1 MKAVSYK
8 RIRLRTALVGAV
20 FGLMLAGI
28 GAKAIHV
35 QIIHGTWL
43 SDKALQQYQ
52 KSLKTVGQRGTILD
66 AQGRELAV
74 SINLTSIAA
83 YPARIKDKEAT
94 AAALAGILKIDR
106 GQLTAR
112 LTQTDKPFI
121 WLKRHVNPRKAEKVR
136 KLAIEGLDF
145 IPEHSRAYPNR
156 SVAAQ
161 VIGFAGIDGRGLEGV
176 EYLYNNRLKGDQGRY
191 KILKDALGRKF
202 NDPSGKNRSIRGH
215 NLHLTIDRTIQYN
228 VEKILLQTVN
238 RYKARSA
245 MGIVMAPRTGA
256 ILAMANVPLFN
267 PNNHNQ
273 SPSWHWRNRTVADRF
288 EPGSTMKIFSIAA
301 ALETGAFQANTR
313 LYCENGEYSIGR
325 NIIHDTK
332 PHEWLTVT
340 DIVRLSSNIGAVKVG
355 ETIGPERLYA
365 TLKDFGFG
373 TRTGVNCPGE
383 TTGRLS
389 PYKRWS
395 KIDAGAISFGQGL
408 SVSGLQLAAATSAIA
423 NGGVLMRPYLV
434 ARVTDTRGRE
444 IEAYGPTPIRR
455 VVSAGT
461 AAIVARMMQSVVADG
476 TGTLAALAEYQA
488 SGKTGTAQ
496 KTGENGGYASDKFI
510 ASFAGFVPSEKPELV
525 ILVVVDEPEE
535 SHYGGTVAGPAFR
548 KIAETTL
555 DYLNIAP
562 TRGHRRLIV
571 ARESEATG

>member
-1 MKAVSYK
+1 MNAVSNR
-8 RIRLRTALVGAV
+8 RIRLRTALVGVV
-20 FGLMLAGI
+20 FGLLLAGI
-28 GAKAIHV
+28 CAKAIHV
-35 QIIHGTWL
+35 QIVHGTWL
-43 SDKALQQYQ
+43 SDKALRQYQ
-52 KSLKTVGQRGTILD
+52 KSFETVGQRGTIFD
-66 AQGRELAV
+66 AKGRELAV

-83 YPARIKDKEAT
+83 YPARIKDKKAT
-94 AAALAGILKIDR
+94 AAALAGILKMDR
-106 GQLTAR
+106 RQLTAR
-112 LTQTDKPFI
+112 LTQKNKPFI
-121 WLKRHVNPRKAEKVR
+121 WLKRHVNPRKAETVK

-145 IPEHSRAYPNR
+145 IPEHSRAYPHR

-176 EYLYNNRLKGDQGRY
+176 EYLYNNRLKGDLGKY
-191 KILKDALGRKF
+191 KIFKDALGRRF
-202 NDPSGKNRSIRGH
+202 DDPSGKGRNIRGH
-215 NLHLTIDRTIQYN
+215 NITLTLDRTIQYN
-228 VEKILLQTVN
+228 VEKVLLQAVN

-245 MGIVMAPRTGA
+245 MGIVMVPQTGA

-267 PNNHNQ
+267 PNDHNQ

-301 ALETGAFQANTR
+301 ALEAGTFRANTR
-313 LYCENGEYSIGR
+313 LYCENGEYAIGR
-325 NIIHDTK
+325 NIVHDTK

-355 ETIGPERLYA
+355 EKIGPQRLFSV
-365 TLKDFGFG
+365 LKDFGFG
-373 TRTGVNCPGE
+373 TRSGINCPGE

-408 SVSGLQLAAATSAIA
+408 SVSALQLAAATSAIA
-423 NGGVLMRPYLV
+423 NGGTLMRPYIV
-434 ARVTDTRGRE
+434 ARVTDAWGRE
-444 IEAYGPTPIRR
+444 IDTYRPQPVRR
-455 VVSAGT
+455 VVSPGT
-461 AAIVARMMQSVVADG
+461 AAIIAHIMRTVVDNG
-476 TGTLAALAEYQA
+476 TGTQAALNEYQV

-496 KTGENGGYASDKFI
+496 KIDANGRYDSNKFI
-510 ASFAGFVPSEKPELV
+510 ASFTGFVPSENPKLV

-535 SHYGGTVAGPAFR
+535 NHYGGTVAGPAFR

-562 TRGHRRLIV
+562 KKGTGNLIV
-571 ARESEATG
+571 SRKSEATG

>member
-1 MKAVSYK
+1 M
-8 RIRLRTALVGAV
+8 
-20 FGLMLAGI
+20 
-28 GAKAIHV
+28 
-35 QIIHGTWL
+35 
-43 SDKALQQYQ
+43 
-52 KSLKTVGQRGTILD
+52 
-66 AQGRELAV
+66 
-74 SINLTSIAA
+74 
-83 YPARIKDKEAT
+83 
-94 AAALAGILKIDR
+94 DR
-106 GQLTAR
+106 RQLTAR
-112 LTQTDKPFI
+112 LTQKNKPFI
-121 WLKRHVNPRKAEKVR
+121 WLKRHVNPRKAETIR

-176 EYLYNNRLKGDQGRY
+176 EYLYNNRLKGDLGKY
-191 KILKDALGRKF
+191 KIFKDALGRRF
-202 NDPSGKNRSIRGH
+202 EDPSGKGRSIRGH
-215 NLHLTIDRTIQYN
+215 NIYLTIDRTIQYN
-228 VEKILLQTVN
+228 VEKVLLQAVN

-245 MGIVMAPRTGA
+245 MGIVMIPQTGA

-267 PNNHNQ
+267 PNDHNQ

-301 ALETGAFQANTR
+301 ALEAGAFRANTR
-313 LYCENGEYSIGR
+313 LFCENGKYAIGR
-325 NIIHDTK
+325 NIVHDTK

-355 ETIGPERLYA
+355 EKIGPERLFA
-365 TLKDFGFG
+365 TLKEFGFG
-373 TRTGVNCPGE
+373 TRSGINCPGE

-408 SVSGLQLAAATSAIA
+408 SVSALQLAAATSAIA
-423 NGGVLMRPYLV
+423 NGGTLMRPYIV
-434 ARVTDTRGRE
+434 ARVTDARGRE
-444 IEAYGPTPIRR
+444 IETYGPQPVRR
-455 VVSAGT
+455 VISADT
-461 AAIVARMMQSVVADG
+461 AAVVAHMMQTVVQDG
-476 TGTLAALAEYQA
+476 TGTLAALAEYQV

-496 KTGENGGYASDKFI
+496 KTDKGVGYHNTKFI
-510 ASFAGFVPSEKPELV
+510 ASFTGFVPAERPELV

-562 TRGHRRLIV
+562 KKGHRNLIV
-571 ARESEATG
+571 SRESEATG

>member
-1 MKAVSYK
+1 MKAVDNI
-8 RIRLRTALVGAV
+8 RIRRRTTLIGVV
-20 FGLMLAGI
+20 FGLLLAGI
-28 GAKAIHV
+28 GAKAVHV
-35 QIIHGTWL
+35 QIVHGTWL
-43 SDKALQQYQ
+43 SDKALGQYQ
-52 KSLKTVGQRGTILD
+52 KSFKTVGQRGSIFD

-74 SINLTSIAA
+74 SINLASIAA
-83 YPARIKDKEAT
+83 YPARIKDKAAT
-94 AAALAGILKIDR
+94 AAALAGILKMNR
-106 GQLTAR
+106 RQLAAR
-112 LTQTDKPFI
+112 LNRKNKPFI
-121 WLKRHVNPRKAEKVR
+121 WLKRHVNPAKAEKVR

-145 IPEHSRAYPNR
+145 IPEHSRAYPHR

-176 EYLYNNRLKGDQGRY
+176 EYLYNDRLKGDQGKY
-191 KILKDALGRKF
+191 KIFKDALGRRF
-202 NDPSGKNRSIRGH
+202 EDPSGQGRSIRGH
-215 NLHLTIDRTIQYN
+215 NLYLTIDRTIQYN
-228 VEKILLQTVN
+228 VEKVLLQAIS

-245 MGIVMAPRTGA
+245 MGIVMVPQTGA

-301 ALETGAFQANTR
+301 ALEAGAFRANTR
-313 LYCENGEYSIGR
+313 LYCENGEYAIGR
-325 NIIHDTK
+325 NIVHDTK
-332 PHEWLTVT
+332 PHKWLTVT

-355 ETIGPERLYA
+355 EKIGSERLYA
-365 TLKDFGFG
+365 TLKEFGFG

-408 SVSGLQLAAATSAIA
+408 SVSALQLATATGAIA
-423 NGGVLMRPYLV
+423 NGGTLMRPYIV
-434 ARVTDTRGRE
+434 ARVTDARGRE
-444 IEAYGPTPIRR
+444 IKAYGPQPVRR
-455 VVSAGT
+455 VVSPDT
-461 AAIVARMMQSVVADG
+461 AAIVGRMMQTVVDDG
-476 TGTLAALAEYQA
+476 TGTLAALAEYQV

-496 KTGENGGYASDKFI
+496 KAGDSGSYDDKKFI
-510 ASFAGFVPSEKPELV
+510 ASFTGFVPSENPKLV

-535 SHYGGTVAGPAFR
+535 NHYGGTVAGPAFR
-548 KIAETTL
+548 KIAETSL

-562 TRGHRRLIV
+562 KQKSEGLIV
-571 ARESEATG
+571 SRESEATG

>member
-20 FGLMLAGI
+20 FGLLLAGI
-28 GAKAIHV
+28 GAKAVHV
-35 QIIHGTWL
+35 QIVHGAWL
-43 SDKALQQYQ
+43 SDKALRQYQ
-52 KSLKTVGQRGTILD
+52 KSFKTVGQRGTIFD
-66 AQGRELAV
+66 AKGRELAV

-83 YPARIKDKEAT
+83 YPTRIKDKAAT
-94 AAALAGILKIDR
+94 AAALAGMLKIDR
-106 GQLTAR
+106 RQLTAR
-112 LTQTDKPFI
+112 LTQSNKPFI
-121 WLKRHVNPRKAEKVR
+121 WLQRHVNPRKAEKVR
-136 KLAIEGLDF
+136 QLAIEGLDF
-145 IPEHSRAYPNR
+145 IPEHSRAYPHR

-176 EYLYNNRLKGDQGRY
+176 EYLYNNRLKGDQGKY
-191 KILKDALGRKF
+191 KFFKDALGRRF
-202 NDPSGKNRSIRGH
+202 DDPSGDNRSIRGH
-215 NLHLTIDRTIQYN
+215 NLYLTIDRTIQYN

-245 MGIVMAPRTGA
+245 MGIVMDPQTGA

-267 PNNHNQ
+267 PNDHNQ
-273 SPSWHWRNRTVADRF
+273 SPNWYWRNRTVADRF

-301 ALETGAFQANTR
+301 ALETGAFRANTR
-313 LYCENGEYSIGR
+313 LYCENGEYAIGR
-325 NIIHDTK
+325 NIVHDTK
-332 PHEWLTVT
+332 PHEWLTVS

-355 ETIGPERLYA
+355 EKIGPERLYA
-365 TLKDFGFG
+365 TLKEFGFG
-373 TRTGVNCPGE
+373 TRTGINCPGE

-408 SVSGLQLAAATSAIA
+408 SVSALQLAAATGAIA
-423 NGGVLMRPYLV
+423 NGGVLMRPYIV

-444 IEAYGPTPIRR
+444 IEAYGPEPVRR

-461 AAIVARMMQSVVADG
+461 AAIVARMMQSVVGNG
-476 TGTLAALAEYQA
+476 TGTLAALNEYQV

-496 KTGENGGYASDKFI
+496 KTDKSGGYASDKFI
-510 ASFAGFVPSEKPELV
+510 ASFTGFVPSEKPELV

-555 DYLNIAP
+555 DYLNISPAK
-562 TRGHRRLIV
+562 GRRHLIV
-571 ARESEATG
+571 SRESEVKG

>member
-20 FGLMLAGI
+20 FGLLLAGI
-28 GAKAIHV
+28 GAKAVHV
-35 QIIHGTWL
+35 QIVHGTWL
-43 SDKALQQYQ
+43 SDKALRQYQ
-52 KSLKTVGQRGTILD
+52 KSFKTVGQRGTIFD
-66 AQGRELAV
+66 AKNRELAV
-74 SINLTSIAA
+74 SINLVSIAA
-83 YPARIKDKEAT
+83 YPTRIKDKAAT

-106 GQLTAR
+106 RQLTAR
-112 LTQTDKPFI
+112 LTQSNKPFV
-121 WLKRHVNPRKAEKVR
+121 WLQRHVNPRKAEKVR

-145 IPEHSRAYPNR
+145 IPEHSRAYPHR

-176 EYLYNNRLKGDQGRY
+176 EYLYNNRLKGDQGKY
-191 KILKDALGRKF
+191 KFFKDALGRRF
-202 NDPSGKNRSIRGH
+202 DDPSGDNRSIRGH
-215 NLHLTIDRTIQYN
+215 NLYLTIDRTIQYN
-228 VEKILLQTVN
+228 VEKILMQTVN

-245 MGIVMAPRTGA
+245 MGIVMDPQTGA

-267 PNNHNQ
+267 PNDHNQ
-273 SPSWHWRNRTVADRF
+273 SPNWYWRNRTVADRF

-301 ALETGAFQANTR
+301 ALETGAFRANTR
-313 LYCENGEYSIGR
+313 LYCENGEYAIGR
-325 NIIHDTK
+325 NIVHDTK
-332 PHEWLTVT
+332 PHEWLTVS

-355 ETIGPERLYA
+355 EKIGPERLYA
-365 TLKDFGFG
+365 TLKEFGFG
-373 TRTGVNCPGE
+373 TRTGINCPGE
-383 TTGRLS
+383 TTGRLA

-408 SVSGLQLAAATSAIA
+408 SVSALQLAAATGAIA
-423 NGGVLMRPYLV
+423 NGGVLMRPYIV

-444 IEAYGPTPIRR
+444 IEAYGPEPVRR

-461 AAIVARMMQSVVADG
+461 AAIVARMMQSVVGNG
-476 TGTLAALAEYQA
+476 TGTLAALNEYQV

-496 KTGENGGYASDKFI
+496 KTDKSGGYASDKFI
-510 ASFAGFVPSEKPELV
+510 ASFTGFVPSEKPELV

-562 TRGHRRLIV
+562 AKGRRNLIV
-571 ARESEATG
+571 SRESEVKG

>member
-8 RIRLRTALVGAV
+8 RIRLRTTLVGVV
-20 FGLMLAGI
+20 FGLLLAGI

-35 QIIHGTWL
+35 QIVHGTWL

-66 AQGRELAV
+66 AKGRELAV

-161 VIGFAGIDGRGLEGV
+161 VIGFAGIDDRGLEGV
-176 EYLYNNRLKGDQGRY
+176 EYLYNNRLKGDLGKY

-202 NDPSGKNRSIRGH
+202 NDPSGKNRSFRGH
-215 NLHLTIDRTIQYN
+215 NLYLTIDRTIQYN

-245 MGIVMAPRTGA
+245 MGIVMAPQTGA

-355 ETIGPERLYA
+355 EKIGPERLYA

-373 TRTGVNCPGE
+373 TRTGINCPGE

-395 KIDAGAISFGQGL
+395 AIDAGAISFGQGL
-408 SVSGLQLAAATSAIA
+408 SVSALQLAAATGAIA

-444 IEAYGPTPIRR
+444 IETYGPKSIRR

-461 AAIVARMMQSVVADG
+461 AAIVARMMQSVVEDG
-476 TGTLAALAEYQA
+476 TGTLAALTEYQA

-496 KTGENGGYASDKFI
+496 KPGESGGYASDKFI
-510 ASFAGFVPSEKPELV
+510 ASFAGFVPS
-525 ILVVVDEPEE
+525 
-535 SHYGGTVAGPAFR
+535 
-548 KIAETTL
+548 
-555 DYLNIAP
+555 
-562 TRGHRRLIV
+562 
-571 ARESEATG
+571 